1 VFGAISSG
9 VCCSAGGKTS
19 ALPGDHRGDS
29 LRATVETTELPRPR
43 DDASGES
50 NVCLFLFRTQ
60 AWLPALLQKVVQPF
74 QCRIHRPH

>member
-50 NVCLFLFRTQ
+50 NVCLFLFRTL
-60 AWLPALLQKVVQPF
+60 AACIIAESGTTLSV
-74 QCRIHRPH
+74 